1 MESGGIGDH
10 IARLVV
16 AMVLFMLPVVST
28 AGYAGKLSAI
38 NMEAQMV
45 LDLVHLVKQ
54 LIHTMSM
61 ELV

>member
-1 MESGGIGDH
+1 MESGGVGDH
-10 IARLVV
+10 IARQVV

-28 AGYAGKLSAI
+28 AGYVGKLLAI

-45 LDLVHLVKQ
+45 LEILHLVKQ

-61 ELV
+61 E